1 MRSTTVTARPTLTEL
16 DYALAVALA
25 GVLGIEAWRVIPGW
39 QHELV
44 AGLFPIRMPQIKNNT
59 QK

>member
-1 MRSTTVTARPTLTEL
+1 L

-39 QHELV
+39 EHELV
-44 AGLFPIRMPQIKNNT
+44 AGLFPLRPREIKNNT

>member
-1 MRSTTVTARPTLTEL
+1 MRNTTVTARPALTEL

-39 QHELV
+39 EHELV
-44 AGLFPIRMPQIKNNT
+44 AGLFPLRPREIKNNT